1 MTAENARAASNESKL
16 AAAAGAEAMANS
28 MTSAP
33 DQYGVIGHPI
43 AHSWSPFIHGLFA
56 RQTEQAMVY
65 KRFDVPPAKFRRH
78 VVHFFLHGGRGL
90 NVTLPHKVAAAEVA
104 NELTP
109 RAERAGAVNTLM
121 MQGENE
127 IIGDNTDGEGLVRD
141 LQDNCGVPVSG
152 MRILI
157 LGAGGA
163 ARGVLAP
170 LLALLPSEIVI
181 ANRTAAR
188 ASSLA
193 REFASLGN
201 LIGCGFDS
209 QLLSNFDLIINA
221 TSASTE
227 GETPPIT
234 AGLLHENSV
243 CYDMAYSKEK
253 TPFVRWAESSGCKR
267 ALQGWGMLVEQ
278 AAESFSIWRGI
289 RPETAS
295 VLRALIAS

>member
-1 MTAENARAASNESKL
+1 MNAP
-16 AAAAGAEAMANS
+16 
-28 MTSAP
+28 P

-43 AHSWSPFIHGLFA
+43 SHSWSPFIHGLFA

-65 KRFDVPPAKFRRH
+65 RRFDVPPAKFRRH
-78 VVHFFLHGGRGL
+78 VMHFFLHGGRGL
-90 NVTLPHKVAAAEVA
+90 NVTMPHKLAAAGLA

-141 LQDNCGVPVSG
+141 LQDNCGVQIAG
-152 MRILI
+152 TRILI

-170 LLALLPSEIVI
+170 LLALAPSEIVI
-181 ANRTAAR
+181 ANRTEAR
-188 ASSLA
+188 ASTLA
-193 REFASLGN
+193 REFAPLGN

-209 QLLSNFDLIINA
+209 ALLTEFDLIINA

-227 GETPPIT
+227 GGDSPVIPATLVSKRT
-234 AGLLHENSV
+234 T

-253 TPFVRWAESSGCKR
+253 TPFVRWAESHGCAR

-278 AAESFSIWRGI
+278 AAESFSVWRGI
-289 RPETAS
+289 RPQTAP
-295 VLRALIAS
+295 VLQALIAS